1 MSLNPI
7 EITALSASEKRAL
20 VDALN
25 AVRIPSVLS
34 SAPTSSTEGR
44 KGQLAIWVEAG
55 ETTPRYSLCIKA
67 EDGVYTWREQDLV
80 VMSETAPTEALFPG
94 LLWIR
99 PSTGAL
105 SMRNSANT
113 AWITIGVP
121 ITPEVYDLDDL
132 SGTVT
137 LDRANGEVQ
146 HGFISDDTT
155 FAAPDSAFA
164 GAKLTVAI
172 DYTTGA
178 HDINF
183 TGIDMNPEAIAL
195 LPVTLA
201 AEKAYQ
207 FEFSFLGGGWVLAA
221 VSGPFEQ
228 TLYP

>member
-1 MSLNPI
+1 M
-7 EITALSASEKRAL
+7 L
-20 VDALN
+20 V
-25 AVRIPSVLS
+25 
-34 SAPTSSTEGR
+34 T
-44 KGQLAIWVEAG
+44 
-55 ETTPRYSLCIKA
+55 
-67 EDGVYTWREQDLV
+67 
-80 VMSETAPTEALFPG
+80 SETAPSEARFPG

-99 PSTGAL
+99 PSTGAI
-105 SMRNSANT
+105 SVRNAANT
-113 AWITIGVP
+113 AWNTLSAPVAP
-121 ITPEVYDLDDL
+121 DAYDFGDL

-155 FAAPDSAFA
+155 FEAPDSAFA
-164 GAKLTVAI
+164 GAKLTIAV

-183 TGIDMNPEAIAL
+183 TGIDMNPEAVAL

-207 FEFSFLGGGWVLAA
+207 FEFSFLGGGWVLTAT
-221 VSGPFEQ
+221 SGPFEQ